1 MQNSLSRDRLARFR
15 QMLRANFD
23 KSCGAGEADFSKHPG
38 FKMLVKTLNH
48 DPQPLSAGEELEL
61 AMKSL
66 AAYRET
72 FDAKEKRVVEER
84 AAQNAISRRK
94 SPFDALDLGS
104 RSLLYWICRSLA
116 GGELHYARM
125 PFTTLAGRTP
135 VRRASS
141 PWVLK
146 VRRSW
151 SMPKRC
157 RREAWKSRM

>member
-1 MQNSLSRDRLARFR
+1 VQNSRSRDRLARFR

-104 RSLLYWICRSLA
+104 RSLTVLDLPKISRGRDPSRQNALHHFGRQDA
-116 GGELHYARM
+116 GE
-125 PFTTLAGRTP
+125 AG
-135 VRRASS
+135 V
-141 PWVLK
+141 
-146 VRRSW
+146 
-151 SMPKRC
+151 
-157 RREAWKSRM
+157 